1 MSLILVMTY
10 SFSQLDLFCEG
21 EVSLLRYFSNG
32 LSQRKVGLNL
42 TKEGTENVRKVLLCA
57 LMNALSYSFCWLV
70 ADSVSHS
77 TVTGQMQICLG
88 TE

>member
-1 MSLILVMTY
+1 MARVREKWDY
-10 SFSQLDLFCEG
+10 
-21 EVSLLRYFSNG
+21 
-32 LSQRKVGLNL
+32 NL
-42 TKEGTENVRKVLLCA
+42 TKEGTENVRKVLLCT

-70 ADSVSHS
+70 ADGVSHS